1 MKYFRV
7 TFFQANAIQP
17 MQVVVPASTPGRAAV
32 EIRKRYPG
40 CRITGIREV
49 SGR

>member
-17 MQVVVPASTPGRAAV
+17 MQVVPASTPGRAAV
-32 EIRKRYPG
+32 EIRKLYPG

-49 SGR
+49 KS